1 MPHVV
6 TRSCCGDASCVY
18 ACPVNCIHPTPDE
31 PGFATAEMLY
41 IDPASCVDCG
51 ACVSACPVGAI
62 KHHTKLTDAELPFLE
77 INQLF
82 HADPEP
88 RPPQAPTPVHEP
100 LRTGGATL
108 RVAVVGAGPAG
119 LYAADELLKHEAV
132 EVTVIDR
139 LPTPH
144 GLVRAGVAPDHPDT
158 KAVAELF
165 AKIEEQPGF
174 SYALGVDIGTD
185 VTHEGLLRHCDAVVY
200 ATGASA
206 DARLG
211 IPGEDL
217 PGSRP
222 ATSLVGWINGH
233 PAHAEA
239 DVSLATDRVV
249 IIGNGNV
256 ALDIARLLATDP
268 NRLAPTD
275 ISDRALA
282 TLRTSQV
289 RQIDIVAR
297 RGAAQAACTLPEL
310 TSLAQRED
318 LVVTVEGD
326 LHLDDETA
334 RARGEDR
341 LDPLLEHKI
350 ALFERLAA
358 RRDPG
363 DDRPRIVFRFGLTP
377 RELEGTDE
385 VERILL
391 AENSVRR
398 VNGRV
403 TAEPTGRELS
413 IETSLVLRS
422 VGYRGVQLTDLPFD
436 PTTGTVPHE
445 AGRVIHGAA
454 VVPSTYVTGWIKRGP
469 SGYIGTNKTDAQET
483 VASLVADVNGGR
495 LRLDTSPRERLT
507 AFLTRTIPGVV
518 DLRTWRAIERFERA
532 RGAAAQRSRRKIAE
546 PELIAAVTERIGSP
560 AQRSTV
566 ASRRR

>member
-62 KHHTKLTDAELPFLE
+62 KHHTKLTDAELPFVE

-82 HADPEP
+82 HADPAP

-119 LYAADELLKHEAV
+119 LYAADELLKHDAV
-132 EVTVIDR
+132 EVTVLDR
-139 LPTPH
+139 MPTPH

-174 SYALGVDIGTD
+174 SYALGVDVGTD
-185 VTHEGLLRHCDAVVY
+185 VTHETLLRHCDAVVY

-211 IPGEDL
+211 ISGEEL
-217 PGSRP
+217 VGSHP
-222 ATSLVGWINGH
+222 ATSFVGWINGH
-233 PAHAEA
+233 PEHAEA

-249 IIGNGNV
+249 IVGNGNV

-268 NRLAPTD
+268 DRLAATD
-275 ISDRALA
+275 ISERALA
-282 TLRTSQV
+282 ALHGSRV
-289 RQIDIVAR
+289 REIDIIAR

-310 TSLAQRED
+310 TSLTRRED

-334 RARGEDR
+334 RARREGR
-341 LDPLLEHKI
+341 LDPLLEYKI
-350 ALFERLAA
+350 GLFERLAA
-358 RRDPG
+358 RPVPA
-363 DDRPRIVFRFGLTP
+363 DDRPHIVFRFGLTP
-377 RELEGTDE
+377 RELQGSER
-385 VERILL
+385 VERIVL
-391 AENSVRR
+391 AENSLRYHD
-398 VNGRV
+398 GRV
-403 TAEPTGRELS
+403 TAEPSGHELS

-422 VGYRGVQLTDLPFD
+422 VGYRGVQLRDLPFD
-436 PTTGTVPHE
+436 PRTGTVPHE
-445 AGRVIHGAA
+445 AGRVLHDDVMAPG
-454 VVPSTYVTGWIKRGP
+454 TYVTGWIKRGP

-483 VASLVADVNGGR
+483 IACLVADVNAGR
-495 LRLDTSPRERLT
+495 LPVDIAPRERLS
-507 AFLTRTIPGVV
+507 AFLTRTVPGVV
-518 DLRTWRAIERFERA
+518 DLRTWRAIERFERV
-532 RGAAAQRSRRKIAE
+532 RGAAAQRSRRKIVE
-546 PELIAAVTERIGSP
+546 PALIAAVAERVG
-560 AQRSTV
+560 RT
-566 ASRRR
+566 R

>member
-77 INQLF
+77 INRLF
-82 HADPEP
+82 HADPAP
-88 RPPQAPTPVHEP
+88 RPAQAPTPVHEP

-119 LYAADELLKHEAV
+119 LYAADELLKHDAV

-158 KAVAELF
+158 KAVAKLF

-174 SYALGVDIGTD
+174 SYALGVEVGTD
-185 VTHEGLLRHCDAVVY
+185 VTHEALLRHCDAIVY

-211 IPGEDL
+211 IPGEEL
-217 PGSRP
+217 PGSHP
-222 ATSLVGWINGH
+222 ATSFVGWINGH
-233 PAHAEA
+233 PEHAGAE
-239 DVSLATDRVV
+239 VSLPDRVV
-249 IIGNGNV
+249 IVGNGNV

-268 NRLAPTD
+268 GRLAPTD
-275 ISDRALA
+275 ISDRALSA
-282 TLRTSQV
+282 LRASRV
-289 RQIDIVAR
+289 REIDIVAR
-297 RGAAQAACTLPEL
+297 RGVAQAACTLPEL

-318 LVVTVEGD
+318 LVVAVEGD
-326 LHLDDETA
+326 LHLDDETE
-334 RARGEDR
+334 RARRGGL
-341 LDPLLEHKI
+341 LDPLVEHKI
-350 ALFERLAA
+350 AAFERLAA
-358 RRDPG
+358 RPDPG

-377 RELEGTDE
+377 LELQGVGQ
-385 VERILL
+385 VERIVLS
-391 AENSVRR
+391 ENSVRHID
-398 VNGRV
+398 GRV
-403 TAEPTGRELS
+403 TAEPTGEQLS

-422 VGYRGVQLTDLPFD
+422 VGYRGVRLADLPFD
-436 PTTGTVPHE
+436 PVSGTVPHE
-445 AGRVIHGAA
+445 AGRVRHDDA
-454 VVPSTYVTGWIKRGP
+454 VARRTYVTGWIKRGP

-483 VASLVADVNGGR
+483 VASLVADVNAGRVQVGG
-495 LRLDTSPRERLT
+495 SSRERLT

-532 RGAAAQRSRRKIAE
+532 RGAAVQRSRRKIAE
-546 PELIAAVTERIGSP
+546 PELIAAVAERVG
-560 AQRSTV
+560 RV
-566 ASRRR
+566 AEMRSRRPVR